1 MLSFLS
7 SQEVLEEW
15 SGWIKRRRWT
25 LMRKAGWG
33 GHNLCLRWR
42 MVILNLETLS
52 LWAIMEK
59 KLSSSGYFPR
69 NTYSSLFEF
78 NVGENQSVIYLFQ
91 LRIVWSGAR
100 QLQWNKSGCLISI
113 NMRATKK
120 DGDRQLWTRWRQVL
134 SWNLEYWIIVHRQT
148 TFHCRCWARTRKQVV
163 EGAWEEPEANFCS
176 TTMKPR
182 YDDLAKYDRGFFL
195 WHQVKHLWWE
205 ARALVDKPKWNSNMY
220 YLSWLTDDW
229 MCGLMY
235 VHHRLLTICSLL
247 E

>member
-1 MLSFLS
+1 M
-7 SQEVLEEW
+7 
-15 SGWIKRRRWT
+15 
-25 LMRKAGWG
+25 
-33 GHNLCLRWR
+33 NLFPLR
-42 MVILNLETLS
+42 V
-52 LWAIMEK
+52 
-59 KLSSSGYFPR
+59 
-69 NTYSSLFEF
+69 
-78 NVGENQSVIYLFQ
+78 
-91 LRIVWSGAR
+91 VWPGAR
-100 QLQWNKSGCLISI
+100 LLQWSKSGCLIFI

-120 DGDRQLWTRWRQVL
+120 DGDRQLLTRWRQVS
-134 SWNLEYWIIVHRQT
+134 SWSLEYWIIVHKET
-148 TFHCRCWARTRKQVV
+148 TFPYRCWARTRKQVV

-182 YDDLAKYDRGFFL
+182 YDDLAKYDRGFVL

-235 VHHRLLTICSLL
+235 VHHRLLTICNLL